1 MSLAMKKPMPE
12 PTLTIQEPVPQLLG
26 TGGAPTARIY
36 KRIRLTARK
45 SSGLPVSIL
54 AYVNLL
60 EDTGGNSNDALQV
73 LIKISD
79 SMQFDE
85 SEFPEALRKLVEH
98 FRRETES
105 AVRVKILSLFG
116 DLANET
122 NIECPPLI
130 DEVIGLLKT
139 ETSSKVLSQGL
150 SVLERIGRA
159 CSLSSVAYV
168 NKIVFFAKS
177 KLFSSNH
184 NVQRHAIRLL
194 GAFVLVSDAEK
205 ESLELI
211 GMYTDSSDA
220 RVRAQAFRS
229 MLTLGE
235 RGVQLPASL
244 YERACRGLLD
254 DYECVRKEALQMV
267 YELGIRHPEKSVSV
281 PDSEQEIR
289 LIDDAFGKVCN
300 AICDLSMHIR
310 TQAAELLGGMTMVS
324 DEFLHQTLD
333 KKLMSNMRRKKSL
346 HERNAEH
353 FTSGEWSSGKKWA
366 DDAPKE
372 LVNAE
377 SVSLMA
383 SGACGA
389 LVQGLE
395 DEFLEVRT
403 ASVNSMCKLA
413 LKNPPFAVT
422 SLDFLVD
429 MFNDEI
435 EEVRLR
441 AIYSLTAISK
451 HIILRE
457 DQLETML
464 SSLEDYSVEVRE
476 GLHLMLGA
484 CKVSTKACLSLVVQK
499 VLDVLLKYPEDRL
512 STFGCMQRV
521 GQKHPEICMIITPQL
536 LQDHPF
542 FDSAERDVE
551 DPSYVCVL
559 IMLFNAAQYLPP
571 MLGLFP
577 ETIVKHYAY
586 LRDTMPNFVPHLN
599 LRGQSTT
606 LTLTGSTGSR
616 QFLETLLNNIQ
627 QAYSAP
633 YARKTLLVAVRENLD
648 RLAEIDPAFSGTAN
662 FTATF
667 LGTQLLMEQL
677 QVAISGPPTV
687 APLKDCLNQLIRK
700 CLELQNLF
708 CGLTI
713 DDHLLVKQM
722 CLRASALNLVL
733 VVKDRTQ
740 SALAPCQLLLQ
751 IAADASNFLQE
762 NGSLVADTFTSAILT
777 KLTSIGDPKP
787 GRVFREIL
795 PLVQAAAPV
804 TIPKINTKIKM
815 CKARITEPSENYHNS
830 DNIVKVTAGLIAAV
844 PLVAEL
850 ENLPEA
856 QRQGLRLKIKY
867 PDQNVHII
875 VPRKRDLKK
884 IMTEEG
890 ESQSHWR
897 LRTTVLLS
905 HGVWTEASPVD
916 IGICLSV
923 RPSSE
928 LELCKPVKIQ
938 FAPKP
943 VKRGI

>member
-1 MSLAMKKPMPE
+1 MSLVVKRPLPE
-12 PTLTIQEPVPQLLG
+12 PTQTIQDTAPTLLG
-26 TGGAPTARIY
+26 SSCSSAASARIY

-45 SSGLPVSIL
+45 INGTPTSIL

-60 EDTGGNSNDALQV
+60 EDTTNSNDALQV
-73 LIKISD
+73 LIKISEA
-79 SMQFDE
+79 MLFDE
-85 SEFPEALRKLVEH
+85 TEFPEAVRKLVEH
-98 FRRETES
+98 FRREPES
-105 AVRVKILSLFG
+105 AVRVKVLSLFG
-116 DLANET
+116 DLATET
-122 NIECPPLI
+122 GIDCPQLI
-130 DEVIGLLKT
+130 DEVIALLKG
-139 ETSSKVLSQGL
+139 ETSAKVISQGL
-150 SVLERIGRA
+150 QGLERIGKA
-159 CSLSSVAYV
+159 CNPTVAYV
-168 NKIVFFAKS
+168 NKMVFFAKS
-177 KLFSSNH
+177 KLFSPSH
-184 NVQRHAIRLL
+184 NVQRHAILLL
-194 GAFVLVSDAEK
+194 GEFVLISDAEK

-211 GMYTDSSDA
+211 GKYTDSPDA

-235 RGVQLPASL
+235 RGVVLPSSL
-244 YERACRGLLD
+244 YARACSALAD
-254 DYECVRKEALQMV
+254 DYECVRKEALQMI
-267 YELGIRHPEKSVSV
+267 YELGVRHPEESIKIAE
-281 PDSEQEIR
+281 SEQEIR

-300 AICDLSMHIR
+300 AICDLSMNIR

-333 KKLMSNMRRKKSL
+333 KKLMSNMRKKKSL

-372 LVNAE
+372 MVNAD

-413 LKNPPFAVT
+413 LRNPPFAIT

-521 GQKHPEICMIITPQL
+521 GQKHPEICMSLTPQL

-551 DPSYVCVL
+551 DPSYVCIL
-559 IMLFNAAQYLPP
+559 IMLFNAAQHLPP
-571 MLGLFP
+571 MLSLFP

-586 LRDTMPNFVPHLN
+586 LRDTMPNFVPLLN
-599 LRGQSTT
+599 LGGQSTE

-616 QFLETLLNNIQ
+616 QFLETLLNNIHL
-627 QAYSAP
+627 AYSAP
-633 YARKTLLVAVRENLD
+633 QARQALLKTAQENLD
-648 RLAEIDPAFSGTAN
+648 RLAEIDPSFSGTAN
-662 FTATF
+662 FTAVF

-677 QVAISGPPTV
+677 QVATQGQPTK
-687 APLKDCLNQLIRK
+687 APLKDCLGQLIRK
-700 CLELQNLF
+700 CLKLQNLF
-708 CGLTI
+708 SSLTLE
-713 DDHLLVKQM
+713 DELLVKQM

-733 VVKDRTQ
+733 VVKDRSQ
-740 SALAPCQLLLQ
+740 SALAPCQLLLH
-751 IAADASNFLQE
+751 IAADASSFLQE
-762 NGSLVADTFTSAILT
+762 NSSLSADSFTSAILT
-777 KLTSIGDPKP
+777 KLASIGDPRP

-795 PLVQAAAPV
+795 PVVQAAAPV
-804 TIPKINTKIKM
+804 VIPRINTNIKM
-815 CKARITEPSENYHNS
+815 CKARILEPSESSFNS
-830 DNIVKVTAGLIAAV
+830 DNVIKVTAGLIAAV

-850 ENLPEA
+850 ENLQET
-856 QRQGLRLKIKY
+856 QRQDIRLKIKY
-867 PDQNVHII
+867 PDQNVHVI
-875 VPRKRDLKK
+875 VPRKKDLKK
-884 IMTEEG
+884 IMTEQG

-916 IGICLSV
+916 ISICLSV
-923 RPSSE
+923 RPGSE
-928 LELCKPVKIQ
+928 LELCKPVKVH

>member
-1 MSLAMKKPMPE
+1 MSLGVKRPLAE
-12 PTLTIQEPVPQLLG
+12 PTQTIQEPAPIVPQIVG
-26 TGGAPTARIY
+26 SSSVTARIY

-45 SSGLPVSIL
+45 ATGAPVSIL

-60 EDTGGNSNDALQV
+60 EDAANSNDALQI

-79 SMQFDE
+79 AMQFDE
-85 SEFPEALRKLVEH
+85 TEFPEAIRKLVEH
-98 FRRETES
+98 FQREQES

-116 DLANET
+116 DLATET
-122 NIECPPLI
+122 GIDGPQLI
-130 DEVIGLLKT
+130 DEVIGLLKA
-139 ETSSKVLSQGL
+139 ETSAKVISQGL
-150 SVLERIGRA
+150 LALDRIGRA
-159 CSLSSVAYV
+159 CPTSVAYI
-168 NKIVFFAKS
+168 NKMVFFAKS
-177 KLFSSNH
+177 KLFSSSH
-184 NVQRHAIRLL
+184 NVQRHAILLL

-211 GMYTDSSDA
+211 GKYTDSQDA

-229 MLTLGE
+229 ILAMGE
-235 RGVQLPASL
+235 RGVSLPATL
-244 YERACRGLLD
+244 YARACAALND
-254 DYECVRKEALQMV
+254 DYECVRKEALQLV
-267 YELGIRHPEKSVSV
+267 YEMGIRHPEGTIVVS
-281 PDSEQEIR
+281 DSEQEIR

-310 TQAAELLGGMTMVS
+310 TLAAELLGGMTMVN

-521 GQKHPEICMIITPQL
+521 GQKHPEICMSLTPQL

-551 DPSYVCVL
+551 DPSYVCIL
-559 IMLFNAAQYLPP
+559 IMLFNAAQHLPP
-571 MLGLFP
+571 MLSLFP

-586 LRDTMPNFVPHLN
+586 LRDTMPSFVPHLN
-599 LRGQSTT
+599 LGGQSTE

-616 QFLETLLNNIQ
+616 QFLETILNNTQ
-627 QAYSAP
+627 LSYSAP
-633 YARKTLLVAVRENLD
+633 QARQALLKSAQENLD
-648 RLAEIDPAFSGTAN
+648 RLAEIDPSFSGTAN
-662 FTATF
+662 FTAVF

-677 QVAISGPPTV
+677 QGATAGQPTK
-687 APLKDCLNQLIRK
+687 APLKESLSQLIRK
-700 CLELQNLF
+700 CLKLQNLF
-708 CGLTI
+708 SNLTL

-740 SALAPCQLLLQ
+740 SALAPCQLLLH
-751 IAADASNFLQE
+751 IAADASNYLQE
-762 NGSLVADTFTSAILT
+762 HNTLVADSFTSTILT
-777 KLTSIGDPKP
+777 KLASIGDPRP

-795 PLVQAAAPV
+795 PVVQAAPPV
-804 TIPKINTKIKM
+804 VVPQINTNIKM
-815 CKARITEPSENYHNS
+815 SKARILEPSENCFNS
-830 DNIVKVTAGLIAAV
+830 DNVIKVTAGLIAAV

-850 ENLPEA
+850 ENLQEC
-856 QRQGLRLKIKY
+856 QRQDLRLKIKY

-890 ESQSHWR
+890 ESESHWR

-905 HGVWTEASPVD
+905 HSVWTEASPVD
-916 IGICLSV
+916 ISICLAV
-923 RPSSE
+923 RPSSD
-928 LELCKPVKIQ
+928 LELCKSVKVQ
-938 FAPKP
+938 FSPKP